1 LVINYVIYGKYV
13 SIFSNTAE
21 RRRGTEGETSEG
33 PESGQPEEVKM
44 EKSHEEGEEVW
55 H

>member
-21 RRRGTEGETSEG
+21 RRRETEGETSEG
-33 PESGQPEEVKM
+33 PEGQPEEVKM
-44 EKSHEEGEEVW
+44 EKSHEEGEEVC